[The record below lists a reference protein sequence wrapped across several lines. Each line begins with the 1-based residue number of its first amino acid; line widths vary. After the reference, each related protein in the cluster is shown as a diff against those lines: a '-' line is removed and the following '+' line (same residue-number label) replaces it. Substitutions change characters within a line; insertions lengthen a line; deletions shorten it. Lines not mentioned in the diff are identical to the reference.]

1 MVATTLAVASATAI
15 VAYEAG
21 KRITVHRDE
30 RIDSGIK
37 AGVGLVAGLA
47 SMKIKQPHLKG
58 VALGAGIGLVGAAAA
73 PYVPFLQE

>member
-21 KRITVHRDE
+21 QRITVHRDE

-37 AGVGLVAGLA
+37 AGVGLAACLG
-47 SMKIKQPHLKG
+47 SMKINQPHLKG
-58 VALGAGIGLVGAAAA
+58 VVLGAGIGLVGAAAA